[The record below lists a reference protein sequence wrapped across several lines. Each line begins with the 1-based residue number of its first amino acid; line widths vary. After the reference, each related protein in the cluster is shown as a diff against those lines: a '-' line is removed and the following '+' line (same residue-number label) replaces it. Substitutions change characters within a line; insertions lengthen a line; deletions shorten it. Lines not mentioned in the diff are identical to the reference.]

1 MRHLSDIYI
10 LQLSPLLGRMS
21 PDSLLVSTGWYLS
34 GCAAEASRG
43 SYGYVLC
50 NLTLYDFTSYDFGAK
65 LQGSSAAAVS
75 QHHIRIATS
84 RNSVDLVTK

>member
-1 MRHLSDIYI
+1 MQHLLDVHI

-21 PDSLLVSTGWYLS
+21 PDSLLVSTGRCLS

-43 SYGYVLC
+43 SYGHVPC
-50 NLTLYDFTSYDFGAK
+50 DFTPYDFTSCDFGAK

-75 QHHIRIATS
+75 QRHIRIATS